1 MPPTQGAARAKLNAT
16 IHNLSHPAG
25 DGGAGG
31 DGDGGTAVGRLPPRW
46 PKRVKTEVLREKD
59 PLSASTVLGNTCGSS
74 TSSPPSARGHI
85 FDISG
90 WSCNL
95 FCDNSMQQRITMC
108 KPCLGGLMGPAR
120 HVGPATCD
128 TCGTCGTGTW
138 EPCGTCGTCGACE
151 TCETRGTRGTCG
163 TNTNGLGGS
172 QH

>member
-108 KPCLGGLMGPAR
+108 KPCAGTSLRNRGGRGGDLGETVGT
-120 HVGPATCD
+120 VGPVW
-128 TCGTCGTGTW
+128 GPEWG
-138 EPCGTCGTCGACE
+138 P
-151 TCETRGTRGTCG
+151 
-163 TNTNGLGGS
+163 S
-172 QH
+172 